1 VLLEHRQWPDSSPQ
15 PPAMISAGNSHRR
28 DSGMDA
34 GGPQRTITQTPRLLT
49 ALWRRARE
57 DLRISAFEVQKFI

>member
-1 VLLEHRQWPDSSPQ
+1 
-15 PPAMISAGNSHRR
+15 MISAGNSHRR